1 MVVRAEKRGAA
12 CQPDEGERW
21 GCLVQD
27 RDSRFVVACA
37 TGALSEDLIEQAVTM
52 TVERTHQRELHWF
65 SDGWQGYQSIL
76 ERASR
81 KRVLTGK
88 RGRPRWVV
96 PETVTLTQTVKHRD
110 EHGRLLSV
118 EIRAALGADVESAGT
133 VHVERLNGA
142 LRDRLNAL
150 TRKTHAFAKRDA
162 TFDALVGLQLFD
174 HNFHRAHQA
183 LRLPGADGV
192 RRYHHRSPAMALG
205 LTDHRW
211 SFQELLTSRV
221 PITPL

>member
-1 MVVRAEKRGAA
+1 LVVRAEKNGTAS
-12 CQPDEGERW
+12 QPDEGERW

-27 RDSRFVVACA
+27 RASRFVVAWA
-37 TGALSEDLIEQAVTM
+37 TGALSEALIEQAVTT
-52 TVERTHQRELHWF
+52 TVQRTHQRELHWF
-65 SDGWQGYQSIL
+65 SDGWHGYRSIL
-76 ERASR
+76 ERAYR

-88 RGRPRWVV
+88 RGRPRLVV
-96 PETVTLTQTVKHRD
+96 PESVSLMQTVKHRD

-118 EIRAALGADVESAGT
+118 EIRAALGMAMGPAGT
-133 VHVERLNGA
+133 IHVERLNGT

-162 TFDALVGLQLFD
+162 TWDGLVGLQLFD
-174 HNFHRAHQA
+174 HNFHRAHRA
-183 LRLPGADGV
+183 LRLPVADGV

-211 SFQELLTSRV
+211 SFHELLTTRI
-221 PITPL
+221 PITP